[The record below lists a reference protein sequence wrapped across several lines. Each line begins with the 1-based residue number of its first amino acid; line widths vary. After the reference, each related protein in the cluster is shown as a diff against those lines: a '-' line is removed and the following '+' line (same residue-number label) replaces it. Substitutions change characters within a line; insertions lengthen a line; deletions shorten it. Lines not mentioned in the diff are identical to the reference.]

1 MWANLHLLFWLSLI
15 PFVTAWIGEAH
26 TAHAPAATYGIVG
39 FMSGVAYLFLVL
51 AIKRANPKS
60 HFAELVGKNLKG
72 KLSQLF
78 YALGIG
84 LAFVNPWFSYTF
96 YIIISIMWFI
106 PDKKYALE
114 S

>member
-1 MWANLHLLFWLSLI
+1 MGEPLFT
-15 PFVTAWIGEAH
+15 F
-26 TAHAPAATYGIVG
+26 
-39 FMSGVAYLFLVL
+39 LFL
-51 AIKRANPKS
+51 AIKKANPKS

-84 LAFVNPWFSYTF
+84 LAFVNPWISYTF
-96 YIIISIMWFI
+96 FIIISITWFI